1 MLETLHADLAR
12 DDMTIDELA
21 AAADKYLSQLVPHQ
35 SRYKVQATPDT
46 RTIRYYT
53 SRGLLPKP
61 GGTQGGRARYQGSHL
76 LRLILIKKLQAEYQS
91 LKRITQIMKSL
102 SDAAILNQL
111 FPGRRNAAPPAPQ
124 PSPPGEPVF
133 IFEETQTIQ
142 FGHGA
147 QLSLPKS
154 LLTQADARQNLA
166 DQLMQLAARLRDE
179 ST

>member
-21 AAADKYLSQLVPHQ
+21 AAVDKYLSQLVPHQ
-35 SRYKVQATPDT
+35 TRYKVQAKPDT

-91 LKRITQIMKSL
+91 LKRITQIMKPL
-102 SDAAILNQL
+102 SDADILNQL
-111 FPGRRNAAPPAPQ
+111 FPGWRAPALPNSQ
-124 PSPPGEPVF
+124 PPPSGGSVF
-133 IFEETQTIQ
+133 IFEETRTIQ
-142 FGHGA
+142 LGEGVHLTVA
-147 QLSLPKS
+147 KS
-154 LLTQADARQNLA
+154 LLGQPDARAALA
-166 DQLMQLAARLRDE
+166 DQLAQLATQLRNGF
-179 ST
+179 T